1 MHVDM
6 FESDRRSST
15 HLASDTSSE
24 NSTPS
29 GASLV
34 CQMGTPPPEESI
46 AKLVMSEPRL
56 RDPKRDISLG
66 NHDRLTYF
74 ISIVT
79 STYTFRAVAD

>member
-1 MHVDM
+1 
-6 FESDRRSST
+6 
-15 HLASDTSSE
+15 
-24 NSTPS
+24 
-29 GASLV
+29 
-34 CQMGTPPPEESI
+34 MGTPPPEESI